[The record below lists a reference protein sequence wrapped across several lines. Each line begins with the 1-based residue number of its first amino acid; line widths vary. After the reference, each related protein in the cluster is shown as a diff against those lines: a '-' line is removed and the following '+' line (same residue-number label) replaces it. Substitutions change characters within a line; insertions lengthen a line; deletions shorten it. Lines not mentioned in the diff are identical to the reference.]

1 MRYIHSLFFSA
12 LVLAPLLTFA
22 TPTPFA
28 QCLVEKK
35 VTVYGA
41 WWCPYCFLEL
51 KAIDPSFSDR
61 QMMKNAPAVAAR
73 FPFLKECGSE
83 APGSLIPNC
92 VPEELNKE
100 TGRTKVGV
108 PTNKLADGTLSVGS
122 MNLEELAEWSGCP
135 LPKK

>member
-1 MRYIHSLFFSA
+1 MQYIRFVFFSA
-12 LVLAPLLTFA
+12 LVLAPLLTNA
-22 TPTPFA
+22 SLTPFA

-35 VTVYGA
+35 VVVYSA

-61 QMMKNAPAVAAR
+61 QMMKDAAAVTLR
-73 FPFLKECGSE
+73 FPFLKECGGV
-83 APGSLIPNC
+83 APGSLTPNC
-92 VPEELNKE
+92 VPGELNKD

-108 PTNKLADGTLSVGS
+108 PTNKLVDGTLSVGS
-122 MNLEELAEWSGCP
+122 MDLEELSEWSGCP